1 MEILQLKYFQ
11 HTARS
16 ENISH
21 TAHSF
26 MVPPS
31 SVSASIKKLEAEL
44 GVKLFDRGANSLKLN
59 ENGKIFLRAVDAS
72 EKEINKAKIEIL
84 NNMSTQSGE
93 IRLLI
98 LTNRSR
104 VTDAIAK
111 FKSEYPDVAFSITH
125 NGYFDFDN
133 YSKFDIIISDRNI
146 DLEMFETRD
155 FVREEVFLAVHKK
168 SSLANLKSIG
178 LKNLKDAK
186 FISMP
191 KGSSIRDLLER
202 MFKKFELIPEIV
214 IESEDPHFVCKYLKM
229 GLGVALF
236 PSVSWKKQVTDDIRL
251 IKINEGIYR
260 NSYMYVNKS
269 TSNVVKLF
277 ADKLIME

>member
-133 YSKFDIIISDRNI
+133 YSKFDIIISDRDI

-202 MFKKFELIPEIV
+202 MFKKFDLIPEIV

>member
-59 ENGKIFLRAVDAS
+59 ENGKIFLRAVDVS
-72 EKEINKAKIEIL
+72 EKEINKAKIDIL

-93 IRLLI
+93 IKLLI
-98 LTNRSR
+98 LTNRIR

-133 YSKFDIIISDRNI
+133 YSKFDVVISDRDV
-146 DLEMFETRD
+146 DLDIFETRN
-155 FVREEVFLAVHKK
+155 FVSEEIFLAVHKENK
-168 SSLANLKSIG
+168 LANMNSIKLKE
-178 LKNLKDAK
+178 LTDVK

-191 KGSSIRDLLER
+191 KGSSIRDFLDR
-202 MFKKFELIPEIV
+202 IFKKSDIIPEIV

-236 PSVSWKKQVTDDIRL
+236 PSISWNKQVTDDIRL
-251 IKINEGIYR
+251 IRINQGIYR
-260 NSYMYVNKS
+260 NSYMYVKKS

-277 ADKLIME
+277 ADKLITE